1 MIDGKAIWSL
11 NAVPKQSVY
20 GETLRKFRGEE
31 YRRWDPTRS
40 KLGAAIARARSS
52 QYELLPDEGD
62 TCLYL
67 GAGHG
72 TSISHIYDQ
81 VCGQNN
87 VKQGRIIAVDIST
100 RCLRDLIHMSQ
111 SRPGLVPVLGDAR
124 KSDKWGLM
132 VPNKVDWI
140 LQDVSQAD
148 QCEIFV
154 NMVKKFLKPEGKALL
169 SLKAASERFSKDSDK
184 EVFTAVREQLES
196 EGFTVTEQISLHGLE
211 DKHCLYFVRN

>member
-40 KLGAAIARARSS
+40 KLGAAIARARNS

-124 KSDKWGLM
+124 KSDKLGLM

-154 NMVKKFLKPEGKALL
+154 NIVKRFLKPE
-169 SLKAASERFSKDSDK
+169 
-184 EVFTAVREQLES
+184 
-196 EGFTVTEQISLHGLE
+196 
-211 DKHCLYFVRN
+211 